1 MVVIDDP
8 DDGFVTNLA
17 DLARRL
23 HSAANSE
30 HPDPTRVLSEVTE
43 RAVTLLPGV
52 DHAGISL
59 VQRKNSR
66 VTVAS
71 TAQTDEVAELLDKLQ
86 EAADDGPCLDAIREH
101 RSVRVDD
108 VVVEDRW
115 PMFIAATR
123 EQTSVRSSLSI
134 QLYVETDDQGALN
147 LYSTK
152 PNTFS
157 DELVTQALALGAH
170 AAVGLSEVRRSEQF
184 KAALSSRDIIGQ
196 AKGMIMERYKIDEH
210 QAFGLLKR
218 LSQDHN
224 IPLADIARQLVAAES
239 PDKPQS

>member
-1 MVVIDDP
+1 MSGRDP
-8 DDGFVTNLA
+8 
-17 DLARRL
+17 R
-23 HSAANSE
+23 
-30 HPDPTRVLSEVTE
+30 
-43 RAVTLLPGV
+43 
-52 DHAGISL
+52 
-59 VQRKNSR
+59 
-66 VTVAS
+66 
-71 TAQTDEVAELLDKLQ
+71 
-86 EAADDGPCLDAIREH
+86 H